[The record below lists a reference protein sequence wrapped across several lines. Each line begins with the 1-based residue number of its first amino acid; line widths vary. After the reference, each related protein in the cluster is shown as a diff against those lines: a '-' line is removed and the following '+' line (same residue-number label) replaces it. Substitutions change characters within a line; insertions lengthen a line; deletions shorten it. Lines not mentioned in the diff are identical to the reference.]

1 MKLTQ
6 KTFNIISVIALVL
19 ALFLTGYFVSEP
31 AWGDDSS
38 LTEQLQVLGY
48 CPPGQTWN
56 QAAANGVDGEDD
68 NGALSTD
75 GDLCT
80 PLSQTTGDLIP
91 SADNVYTLGT
101 SVFRWKSLQLGPGT
115 IFIQDAGTGRQ
126 AGLSVENGVL
136 LIDGADSL
144 RIGNVRITATGLRS
158 ILSSQD
164 ITIGAAG
171 DTGFLSVANGIK
183 FPDGTTLTSASDL
196 GLIGPRGLPGATG
209 PRGATGAP
217 GADGEDGLPGLTGLT
232 GLPGATGATGLTGPA
247 GTTGATGPAGATGAT
262 GLTGPAGATGATGP
276 AGPTGPTGPTG
287 ATGPAGPAGG
297 FTIGG
302 ACSYLNGE
310 TTILGTLNWKVEGPR
325 AVLECVAN

>member
-115 IFIQDAGTGRQ
+115 IFIQDAGTGKQ

-144 RIGNVRITATGLRS
+144 RIGTFDLLRQVFARFSARRTSPLVLQVTLGFSRWQTA
-158 ILSSQD
+158 SSFQM
-164 ITIGAAG
+164 A
-171 DTGFLSVANGIK
+171 
-183 FPDGTTLTSASDL
+183 
-196 GLIGPRGLPGATG
+196 PR
-209 PRGATGAP
+209 
-217 GADGEDGLPGLTGLT
+217 
-232 GLPGATGATGLTGPA
+232 
-247 GTTGATGPAGATGAT
+247 
-262 GLTGPAGATGATGP
+262 
-276 AGPTGPTGPTG
+276 
-287 ATGPAGPAGG
+287 
-297 FTIGG
+297 
-302 ACSYLNGE
+302 
-310 TTILGTLNWKVEGPR
+310 
-325 AVLECVAN
+325 